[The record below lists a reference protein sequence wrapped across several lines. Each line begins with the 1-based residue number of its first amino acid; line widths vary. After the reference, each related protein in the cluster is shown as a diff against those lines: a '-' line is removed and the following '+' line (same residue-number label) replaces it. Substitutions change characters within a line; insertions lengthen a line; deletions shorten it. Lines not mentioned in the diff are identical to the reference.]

1 MLPAEPG
8 RFDRHLRL
16 REIQGIR
23 LNINVLGEAILGEA
37 EAVRRQQAI
46 VEQLSRPGVD
56 YVSVKVS
63 AICARL
69 DVLAFDH
76 SVARIVER
84 LRPIFAE
91 AASHQ
96 PTKFVNLDM
105 EEYRDLHLT
114 VAAFRHLLDEPTFE
128 ALDAGL
134 VLQAYLPDAE
144 DALEE
149 LCCWAVD
156 RHART
161 GGAVKVRIVKGA
173 NLAMERVEAELR
185 GWPQAP
191 YESKAEVDANFK
203 RLLDVALR
211 PEYAGAVRAGP
222 SRCLD
227 AGWALVVMPREGA
240 TRGGDAGGH
249 GQPAGAGHP

>member
-1 MLPAEPG
+1 MPLAVARLRREFAGIVLPAEPG

-37 EAVRRQQAI
+37 EAARRQQAI

-96 PTKFVNLDM
+96 PPKFVNLDM

-114 VAAFRHLLDEPTFE
+114 IAAFRHLLDEPAFE
-128 ALDAGL
+128 RARRRASSCRPTCPTPTTPSRSCAAG
-134 VLQAYLPDAE
+134 
-144 DALEE
+144 
-149 LCCWAVD
+149 
-156 RHART
+156 RST
-161 GGAVKVRIVKGA
+161 G
-173 NLAMERVEAELR
+173 M
-185 GWPQAP
+185 PAP
-191 YESKAEVDANFK
+191 AA
-203 RLLDVALR
+203 
-211 PEYAGAVRAGP
+211 P
-222 SRCLD
+222 SRC
-227 AGWALVVMPREGA
+227 GS
-240 TRGGDAGGH
+240 
-249 GQPAGAGHP
+249 